1 MLSVIKKTLHKIIH
15 YLTLTFFKNKIVSR
29 KLKGTKYRI
38 YFQSDQFLKMFFSKE
53 VDYEPTCVN
62 RIKPLVKE
70 YFPLVNNRFTHT
82 MTKNIPTGTIHCY
95 FLKRSE

>member
-70 YFPLVNNRFTHT
+70 YILIFDIGANIGQYAIIFSSMLC
-82 MTKNIPTGTIHCY
+82 KNGKVI
-95 FLKRSE
+95 